1 MKCWSVVLNQN
12 FSCLFFKIRKNMNE
26 EVSFKNG
33 TWKKRWSIKIKEEVI
48 HKRARYEQ
56 KGHSQNLGA
65 WRKGVIHKTVC
76 EPGDTNEKGWFTKH
90 ERRGPGSTNEK
101 GWFKKFCDVNEEV
114 ILKTWRNLKGWLTKQ
129 FAMNDSQNLATW
141 WKGVVY
147 KTVCNMNERGDSQN
161 NLP

>member
-12 FSCLFFKIRKNMNE
+12 FGCLFFKIRKNMNE
-26 EVSFKNG
+26 EVSLKNG
-33 TWKKRWSIKIKEEVI
+33 TWKKRWSIKMKEEVI

-76 EPGDTNEKGWFTKH
+76 EPGDTK
-90 ERRGPGSTNEK
+90 RGDSQSM
-101 GWFKKFCDVNEEV
+101 NEED
-114 ILKTWRNLKGWLTKQ
+114 LEARTKRADSKNSATWTKRLFTKTWRHVKGWLTKQ

-147 KTVCNMNERGDSQN
+147 KTVCNMNE
-161 NLP
+161 

>member
-33 TWKKRWSIKIKEEVI
+33 TWKKRWSIKMKEEVI

-76 EPGDTNEKGWFTKH
+76 EPGDTK
-90 ERRGPGSTNEK
+90 RGDSQSM
-101 GWFKKFCDVNEEV
+101 NEED
-114 ILKTWRNLKGWLTKQ
+114 LEARTKRADSKNSATWTKRL
-129 FAMNDSQNLATW
+129 FTNLATR
-141 WKGVVY
+141 KGVTH
-147 KTVCNMNERGDSQN
+147 KTVCNERFSEPGNMMKRGGLQN
-161 NLP
+161 CLQRERVG